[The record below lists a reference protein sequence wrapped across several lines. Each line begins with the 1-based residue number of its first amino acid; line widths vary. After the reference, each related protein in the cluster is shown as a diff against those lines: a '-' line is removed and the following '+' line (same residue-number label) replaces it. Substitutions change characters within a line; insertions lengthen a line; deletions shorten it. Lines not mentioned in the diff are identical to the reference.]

1 MELIKP
7 GTNIPFT
14 KYRHIAVILSS
25 VVNLAVLA
33 LLLFKGPN
41 LGVDFAGGTVV
52 QVRFNQKV
60 TIPEVRQALGPL
72 GEGDTVIQDF
82 GQEGSNEFL
91 VRLQKTSVEL
101 GALGDQIRNALTQR
115 FGPQG
120 FEIRRI
126 ESVGPKVGSE
136 LRQKGTWSI
145 IAATIMMG
153 IYIWLRFQLRF
164 GLGAVIAL
172 IHDVLV
178 TIGALMVAGYE
189 FDLTIIA
196 ALLTVVGYSVN
207 DTVIVCDRVRENM
220 RKVKRESLESII
232 NTSINETLGR
242 TIITTGTA
250 LLVLF
255 ALFILGGGVIRPF
268 AFALL
273 VGFFSGVYS
282 TIFIATP
289 VILFWE
295 KGFAH
300 RSRVPEVRRQTTA
313 EVRAK
318 KAEGK

>member
-7 GTNIPFT
+7 GTTIPFT
-14 KYRHIAVILSS
+14 KYRHIAIAVSTVI
-25 VVNLAVLA
+25 NLAVLGM
-33 LLLFKGPN
+33 LFFRGPD

-52 QVRFNQKV
+52 QLRFQQKV
-60 TIPEVRQALGPL
+60 TIPDIRAALGPL
-72 GEGDTVIQDF
+72 GEGDVVIQDF

-91 VRLQKTSVEL
+91 IRLEKSTVQL
-101 GALGDQIRNALTQR
+101 GALNEQLRARLTEK
-115 FGPQG
+115 FGQQG

-126 ESVGPKVGSE
+126 ESVGPKVGGE
-136 LRQKGTWSI
+136 LRQKGTWSV
-145 IAATIMMG
+145 IAATVMMG
-153 IYIWLRFQLRF
+153 VYIWLRFDLRF

-178 TIGALMVAGYE
+178 TAGALMLARYE
-189 FDLTIIA
+189 FDLTIVA

-220 RKVKRESLESII
+220 RKNKREGLEKLI
-232 NTSINETLGR
+232 NMSINETLGR

-255 ALFILGGGVIRPF
+255 ALFLLGGGVIRPF

-282 TIFIATP
+282 TIFIASP
-289 VILFWE
+289 VILLWE
-295 KGFAH
+295 KGKK
-300 RSRVPEVRRQTTA
+300 P
-313 EVRAK
+313 AK
-318 KAEGK
+318 